1 MGEQLRKIHLRS
13 PRRNGKIHCQRHIVE
28 QFKDIK
34 VMVLDKTGTI
44 IKGEPKMTE
53 LVTASGVDDDHLL
66 LMRISDFLDIK
77 FGTVDTVVG
86 TAARELLW

>member
-1 MGEQLRKIHLRS
+1 
-13 PRRNGKIHCQRHIVE
+13 
-28 QFKDIK
+28 
-34 VMVLDKTGTI
+34 MVLDKTGTI
-44 IKGEPKMTE
+44 IKGEPKRTE

-86 TAARELLW
+86 TASPSHPHSQNPTVLPGAV